1 MEYAIAGPSPDL
13 CHAALL
19 QTLNSHSNGRHLE
32 VCPQGEWFFGL
43 GHPTVMTLLQ
53 SSVNIVQCFNFTGFP
68 TDSIGME
75 KYNDPTVNFEALQ
88 KYLATSEYHTVPE
101 VKEEPPDELLMEQ
114 ATDAP
119 PCSFSLN

>member
-43 GHPTVMTLLQ
+43 GHPTVVALLQ
-53 SSVNIVQCFNFTGFP
+53 QSPNIAQCQHFGGFAG
-68 TDSIGME
+68 DLIGPE
-75 KYNDPTVNFEALQ
+75 KFGDPTVNYEALQ

-101 VKEEPPDELLMEQ
+101 VKEEPPDELLT
-114 ATDAP
+114 ARNGDAA
-119 PCSFSLN
+119 SMLRTI